1 MTSSTADEQKGRN
14 RMMRLHAIISVIF
27 LGVVSVTTQT
37 PKSQGKPTEQVVV
50 HFEKLVANGAF
61 LTPQGWKMAG
71 ALFAQWGPF
80 PRAGEVSLTT
90 VGGSVGETRVSDDQA
105 QVETK
110 WTDDLGKIDS
120 TLRFKPP
127 EIRSD
132 MTSYVFHLVYTNKH
146 RDIGANGET
155 IREATGPWEWKIDG
169 PVTTRWATVDRAIEY
184 VEQMRDESDDPMIR
198 QNADKTI
205 AALKRL
211 RTGCGNASAC

>member
-1 MTSSTADEQKGRN
+1 MK
-14 RMMRLHAIISVIF
+14 RLHAITAVISLV
-27 LGVVSVTTQT
+27 VVSVTTQA
-37 PKSQGKPTEQVVV
+37 PKSQGKPTELVVV
-50 HFEKLVANGAF
+50 HFEKLLANGAF

-80 PRAGEVSLTT
+80 PRASEIALTT

-110 WTDDLGKIDS
+110 WTDALGTIDS

-132 MTSYVFHLVYTNKH
+132 MTSYVFRLVYTNKH

-169 PVTTRWATVDRAIEY
+169 PDVVRWATVDRAIEY
-184 VEQMRDESDDPMIR
+184 VAQMRDTSGDPIIR
-198 QNADKTI
+198 KNADKTI
-205 AALKRL
+205 VALKRL
-211 RTGCGNASAC
+211 RPGCGNASAC

>member
-1 MTSSTADEQKGRN
+1 MK
-14 RMMRLHAIISVIF
+14 RLHAILSVIF
-27 LGVVSVTTQT
+27 LGVVSVTTQP

-71 ALFAQWGPF
+71 ELFAQWGPF
-80 PRAGEVSLTT
+80 PRDRKISLMT
-90 VGGSVGETRVSDDQA
+90 VGGSLGEIWVRGDQA

-110 WTDDLGKIDS
+110 WTDDLGTIDS
-120 TLRFKPP
+120 ALRFKPSND

-132 MTSYVFHLVYTNKH
+132 MTSFVFHLVSTNKH

-155 IREATGPWEWKIDG
+155 IREATGPWEWKIDR
-169 PVTTRWATVDRAIEY
+169 PLVIRWATVDRAIEY
-184 VEQMRDESDDPMIR
+184 VERMRNHSDDPIVSK
-198 QNADKTI
+198 NAGEAI

-211 RTGCGNASAC
+211 RPGCGNASAC

>member
-1 MTSSTADEQKGRN
+1 MKRS
-14 RMMRLHAIISVIF
+14 HAITAVIF
-27 LGVVSVTTQT
+27 LGVLSLTTQT
-37 PKSQGKPTEQVVV
+37 AKSQGKPTEQVVI

-80 PRAGEVSLTT
+80 PRASEISLTT
-90 VGGSVGETRVSDDQA
+90 VGGSVGETKVSDDQA

-110 WTDDLGKIDS
+110 WTDDLGTIDS

-127 EIRSD
+127 EVRSD

-169 PVTTRWATVDRAIEY
+169 PVIARWATVDHAIEY
-184 VEQMRDESDDPMIR
+184 VEQMRDKSDDPIIR
-198 QNADKTI
+198 NNADKTI

-211 RTGCGNASAC
+211 RPGCGNASAC